1 MKSHLGGQDRAQFPG
16 TMGLR
21 ETLELN
27 RESCCHGHKS
37 RKERDRAVR
46 WQIFRATP
54 LVIRHLV
61 RMGQKA
67 AKGYDGS

>member
-16 TMGLR
+16 TVGLR

-37 RKERDRAVR
+37 RKERDQADI
-46 WQIFRATP
+46 QGHATSN
-54 LVIRHLV
+54 
-61 RMGQKA
+61 KA
-67 AKGYDGS
+67 FG